1 MASIV
6 WDEVAP
12 GVWRATIGEPEPFT
26 PRAVVGCEPA
36 LAGLSEL
43 PRAPFPLPPDS
54 VSAEV
59 GPRRMV
65 VYLPLEEDEG
75 IFGLG
80 LQFIKVNHR
89 GRTRYLRV
97 NSDPQEDTGETH
109 APVPFYVSSRGY
121 GVLVDTARIVTIYC
135 GSCTRRDPR
144 RPSRVDPTGRPSPP
158 TPFSDSVE
166 IALCAPGVNLYVFAG
181 PTMLDVVRR
190 YNLFCGGG
198 PIPPRWGLG
207 IWHRPHSWFTDQEVL
222 AVAQEYRRR
231 GLPCDVI
238 GLEPGWQSGCY
249 PSTFEWSPER
259 FPDPAA
265 FVQKLTADHFRVNLW
280 EHHYIS
286 PLSKLHARL
295 EPYAGSH
302 TVWGG
307 LVPDYT
313 LDEPRRIVQEQHE
326 KEHLALGVSGY
337 KLDECDGSELT
348 PHSWMFPAHATFPS
362 GRDGEQM
369 RQVYGLILQKL
380 AYELF
385 RRRDQRTYGLVR
397 ATTASGVSLPYVLY
411 SDLYDHR
418 RYVRALCNAGFSGL
432 LWTPE
437 VRTADSPEEW
447 VRRWQVVCFSPMA
460 LLNAFQAE
468 AKMPW
473 TYPEVEP
480 IIRKYMQLR
489 MQLLPY
495 FYSAF
500 ARYHFDGT
508 PPFRPM
514 ALEIAGRAGR
524 PLAGTAE
531 DMARLSI
538 DDQFMA
544 GDSLLVAPLFT
555 GETSRQVYLPD
566 GVWYD
571 FESGE
576 RFVGGQVITVSPGLE
591 KIPVFVRDGGII
603 PLMPALPYAPKAG
616 EAVPLEVRHYGTAPG
631 RFRLFDD
638 DGETYAYE
646 RGDYR
651 WIDLEVTDAPD
662 GMPQGRVVRP
672 DAGWASSYGEVT
684 WRFIR

>member
-1 MASIV
+1 MSNVAWS
-6 WDEVAP
+6 EVAP
-12 GVWRATIGEPEPFT
+12 GVWRATVGEPEPFT
-26 PRAVVGCEPA
+26 PLSVVGCEPA
-36 LAGLSEL
+36 LAGLNEL
-43 PRAPFPLPPDS
+43 PQAPFPLPADS

-65 VYLPLEEDEG
+65 VYLPLAEDEG

-109 APVPFYVSSRGY
+109 APVPFYVSSKGY

-144 RPSRVDPTGRPSPP
+144 RPSRVDPTGQPSAP

-166 IALCAPGVNLYVFAG
+166 IALYAPGVNLYVFAG

-198 PIPPRWGLG
+198 PLPPRWGLG
-207 IWHRPHSWFTDQEVL
+207 IWHRPHSWFTAQQVL

-259 FPDPAA
+259 FPEPAA
-265 FVQKLTADHFRVNLW
+265 FVRALTADRFRVNLW

-286 PLSKLHARL
+286 PLSKLHPRL
-295 EPYAGSH
+295 EPHAGSH

-326 KEHLALGVSGY
+326 KEHLALGISGY

-348 PHSWMFPAHATFPS
+348 PHSWIFPAHAAFPS

-380 AYELF
+380 TYELF
-385 RRRDQRTYGLVR
+385 RRRDRRTYGLVR
-397 ATTASGVSLPYVLY
+397 ATTAGGVSLPYVLY

-489 MQLLPY
+489 MRLLPY

-514 ALEIAGRAGR
+514 ALEITSR
-524 PLAGTAE
+524 PQAVAAEEMPLLA
-531 DMARLSI
+531 I

-555 GETSRQVYLPD
+555 GETSRRVYLPE
-566 GVWYD
+566 GAWYD

-576 RFVGGQVITVSPGLE
+576 RFSGGQTITVSPGLE

-603 PLMPALPYAPKAG
+603 PLMPALPYAPQAG
-616 EAVPLEVRHYGTAPG
+616 ETVPLEIRHYGTAPG
-631 RFRLFDD
+631 KFRLFDD
-638 DGETYAYE
+638 DGETFAYE
-646 RGDYR
+646 RGHYR
-651 WIDLEVTDAPD
+651 WIDLEVTIAPD
-662 GMPQGRVVRP
+662 GTQQGRATRP
-672 DAGWASSYGEVT
+672 DAGWVSSYGEMT